1 MNEIPLSQLPE
12 HVDEVLNI
20 LENGGVILYP
30 TDTVAGLGTLANSF
44 KGLQRI
50 QAIKARPSEKP
61 VSYIF
66 RDEGMVEKYCILDR
80 KARLLIHHFLPGALT
95 VVLPVREDRE
105 IFGMN
110 RQNRSVGVRM
120 IEITGLDKLV
130 KNLPQPLATTS
141 ANLSGERTHNTYGE
155 IPRSILH
162 AVDIAISWNC
172 RLATRASTVI
182 DLTGSDIK
190 ILRKG
195 SIKSSEIFT
204 VLKS

>member
-1 MNEIPLSQLPE
+1 MNEVPLSQLPE
-12 HVDEVLNI
+12 HIDEILNI

-50 QAIKARPSEKP
+50 QAIKGRPSEKP

-66 RDEGMVEKYCILDR
+66 RDESMVEKYCILDQR
-80 KARLLIHHFLPGALT
+80 ARQIIRHFLPGALT

-110 RQNRSVGVRM
+110 KQNRSVGVRI
-120 IEITGLDKLV
+120 IEVKGLDKLV
-130 KNLPQPLATTS
+130 KNLPCPLATTS
-141 ANLSGERTHNTYGE
+141 ANLSGERTYSTYE
-155 IPRSILH
+155 KVPKSILQ
-162 AVDIAISWNC
+162 AVDIAVSWNC
-172 RLATRASTVI
+172 KLTAKASTVI

-195 SIKSSEIFT
+195 PIKSREIFK